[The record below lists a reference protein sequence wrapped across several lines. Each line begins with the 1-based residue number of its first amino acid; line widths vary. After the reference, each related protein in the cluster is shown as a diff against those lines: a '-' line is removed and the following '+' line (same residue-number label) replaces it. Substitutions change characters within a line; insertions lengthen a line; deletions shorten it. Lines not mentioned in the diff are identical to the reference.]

1 MSAAAAG
8 GGSKGGGGGDSGR
21 EIDLTTLSIDQLN
34 RLKQQLEQVRVGRA
48 WARERLDRD
57 S

>member
-34 RLKQQLEQVRVGRA
+34 RLKQQLEQVRAGRA